1 MTVNHDVVFVY
12 VTAPSSDVAEKIT
25 TIAVDEKLAACGNI
39 LPGMTSIYK
48 WQGKTEQAQ
57 EIVLILKTRAALFE
71 KLSARIAA
79 LHPYDVPC
87 IVALPVSAGLPSYL
101 SWINAETAA

>member
-1 MTVNHDVVFVY
+1 MTADTSVIFVY
-12 VTAPSSDVAEKIT
+12 VTAPSFDVAEKIALT
-25 TIAVDEKLAACGNI
+25 AVNENLAACGNI

-57 EIVLILKTRAALFE
+57 EIVLILKTRAVLFE